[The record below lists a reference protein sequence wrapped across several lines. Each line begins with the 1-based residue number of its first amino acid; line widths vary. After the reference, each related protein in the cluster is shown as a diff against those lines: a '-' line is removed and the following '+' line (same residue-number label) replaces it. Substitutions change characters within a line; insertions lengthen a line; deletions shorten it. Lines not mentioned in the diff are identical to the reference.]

1 MKLKKTAQFFIV
13 RIIRIADALRIFA
26 IKTFVTLGVKR
37 KFRILFL
44 VNDNTKWNAQSV
56 FEVFRKDPR
65 FDARIFV
72 CRQEQSESEKK
83 TRNGYAEDCA
93 FFRKRNIPFIPG
105 YDESIKK
112 DIPVSSYSPDLVFY
126 IQPWG
131 WTRKLYDLTTI
142 RKKSLTAYI
151 PYSLPICNDPND
163 NQLTFHQLITFFYV
177 PSAISLK
184 LNQKEMLNKGK
195 NCVVSG
201 YPKLDDYAK
210 PVQKTKNQ
218 PKILYAP
225 HHSFSGRLR
234 FATFRWNGREML
246 EYARRH
252 SEISWVFKPHPRL
265 KYELVEQKIMT
276 LEEANDYYDSW
287 ASMDNSEFYNSGDYI
302 RLFQESDLLITDCIS
317 FLGEYLPSGNPV
329 ILLENTE
336 SAGYNELGKEI
347 ISSYYSCKA
356 WNEVEMAIERI
367 VIKKQDPL
375 NEIRNN
381 TLDRVYLKKS
391 SSKMIYEHIVNTF
404 FNRIG

>member
-1 MKLKKTAQFFIV
+1 MTLKNNFKFVYSHMIAFRYKMMIRKIRHDFVKNERKL
-13 RIIRIADALRIFA
+13 
-26 IKTFVTLGVKR
+26 
-37 KFRILFL
+37 RILFL

-56 FEVFRKDPR
+56 FEVFRNDPR
-65 FDARIFV
+65 FDAQIFI

-131 WTRKLYDLTTI
+131 WKSKFYDLSSI

-163 NQLTFHQLITFFYV
+163 NQLTFHQLLTFFYV
-177 PSAISLK
+177 PSDISLK

-210 PVQKTKNQ
+210 LVQKTKNQ
-218 PKILYAP
+218 PKIIYAP

-287 ASMDNSEFYNSGDYI
+287 ASLDNSEFYNSGDYI

-356 WNEVEMAIERI
+356 WNEVENSINSVIVDKIDPEKHLRI
-367 VIKKQDPL
+367 TTNQSVFP
-375 NEIRNN
+375 E
-381 TLDRVYLKKS
+381 TPA
-391 SSKMIYEHIVNTF
+391 SKLIYEHVLKTF
-404 FNRIG
+404 FL

>member
-1 MKLKKTAQFFIV
+1 MTLKNNFKFVYSHMIAFGYKIMIRKIRHDLVKNERKL
-13 RIIRIADALRIFA
+13 
-26 IKTFVTLGVKR
+26 
-37 KFRILFL
+37 RILFL

-65 FDARIFV
+65 FDAQIFI

-93 FFRKRNIPFIPG
+93 FFRERNIPFIPG
-105 YDESIKK
+105 YDESIKQ

-131 WTRKLYDLTTI
+131 WTKNLYDLNTI
-142 RKKSLTAYI
+142 RKKSLAAYI

-163 NQLTFHQLITFFYV
+163 NQLTFHQLLTFYYV
-177 PSAISLK
+177 PSDISLK

-356 WNEVEMAIERI
+356 WNEVENSINSVIVDKIDPEKHLRI
-367 VIKKQDPL
+367 TTNQSVFP
-375 NEIRNN
+375 E
-381 TLDRVYLKKS
+381 TPA
-391 SSKMIYEHIVNTF
+391 SKLIYEHVLKTF
-404 FNRIG
+404 FL